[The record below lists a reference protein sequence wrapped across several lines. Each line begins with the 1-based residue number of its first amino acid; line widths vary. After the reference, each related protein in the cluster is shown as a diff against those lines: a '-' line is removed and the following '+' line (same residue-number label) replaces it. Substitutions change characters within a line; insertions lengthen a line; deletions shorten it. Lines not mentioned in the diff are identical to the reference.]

1 MRTCKSV
8 DFPLEVR
15 MSHLALVQRD
25 STHAT
30 QPEKVMSIVRSSLQ
44 KQTDLVRSMFPAMI
58 NRLYHRHRLNKN
70 VEFAAP
76 NSESKDTND

>member
-15 MSHLALVQRD
+15 MSHPALVQRD

-30 QPEKVMSIVRSSLQ
+30 QPEKVMSIVCSSLRE
-44 KQTDLVRSMFPAMI
+44 QTNLVRSMFPAMI

-70 VEFAAP
+70 IESAAP
-76 NSESKDTND
+76 NGECKDTND